1 MNAHIFN
8 QDFENL
14 TNYLRA
20 CAMKLTRDTVLAEDL
35 FQDTALLVFKN
46 REKFQEGTNMKAWV
60 STIMRNTYINGFRK
74 KKRLNMVVD
83 NSEDNLY
90 INNEGGSIAN
100 DGEGKMTL
108 DELTMLIEQLD
119 DKYKQPFMMAYRG
132 YSYDEICQQT
142 DTALGTVK
150 SRIFFARK
158 KLQAKIAK
166 MYGERRPSFAVA

>member
-100 DGEGKMTL
+100 DGEGKMTS
-108 DELTMLIEQLD
+108 
-119 DKYKQPFMMAYRG
+119 KF
-132 YSYDEICQQT
+132 
-142 DTALGTVK
+142 
-150 SRIFFARK
+150 
-158 KLQAKIAK
+158 
-166 MYGERRPSFAVA
+166 